1 MSNFYIGLFLI
12 EGFWSQVIGFSST
25 YFATAC
31 GDLGWSMV
39 ELVEQN
45 LIPEFTNQEYD
56 PFIDDS
62 TTFLREIDP
71 LFKHCVETD
80 TDYRKGAVNYEQA
93 FSDIVFLVIN
103 AMYHTED
110 IYESGLKVQEHVE
123 KGYENQDSEY
133 WQNLGKQVGK
143 IFY

>member
-1 MSNFYIGLFLI
+1 
-12 EGFWSQVIGFSST
+12 
-25 YFATAC
+25 
-31 GDLGWSMV
+31 MV

-133 WQNLGKQVGK
+133 C
-143 IFY
+143 